1 MKQEFSINDPLYKQ
15 MVEQHLPYSFDYL
28 YIPMKDKFI
37 LISLIAFLL
46 NKAKI
51 KAPDA
56 TALPV
61 ILKVLGE
68 GIDNFDKDYIY
79 ALAIVVDD
87 FVRNTDVFDSC
98 GLSSVEHIM
107 EQIRVYLNRYL
118 PFGKDLPF

>member
-15 MVEQHLPYSFDYL
+15 MVEQHLPFSFDYL
-28 YIPMKDKFI
+28 YMPMKDKFI

-46 NKAKI
+46 DKARVKT
-51 KAPDA
+51 PEA

-61 ILKVLGE
+61 ILKVLGD
-68 GIDNFDKDYIY
+68 GINNFDKDFIY

-87 FVRNTDVFDSC
+87 FARYTDVFDSC
-98 GLSSVEHIM
+98 GLSSVSQVI
-107 EQIRVYLNRYL
+107 EQIKLYLNRYL